1 MGFVL
6 DIILLAIGVGC
17 VIYGWKCGFFK
28 SVVSLF
34 SGVCALLVS
43 YTFTPSLAQFIKEKF
58 VIDKVAGSITTTF
71 ASIAEAGKEGG
82 EKVIYDLKL
91 LLESAQFADTVEQ
104 CGADEEAMRTL
115 IETTTSNTYE
125 AVERVSYA
133 VAEPVS
139 AALSSIIAFICI
151 FILSLIAIRIVTWV
165 VGLVFKL
172 PVLRELDKMMGFVF
186 GVISAVFFVWM
197 FALCADSLVNV
208 LSTVAPGSFSTE
220 IIESSLLVE
229 FFAKY
234 NPLVLLSNTVLA
246 EI

>member
-17 VIYGWKCGFFK
+17 IVYGWKCGFFK
-28 SVVSLF
+28 AFVSLV
-34 SGVCALLVS
+34 SGVCALLVA
-43 YTFTPSLAQFIKEKF
+43 YTFTPSLAQFIKEKI

-71 ASIAEAGKEGG
+71 ASIAEAGKDSSERL
-82 EKVIYDLKL
+82 IYDLKL
-91 LLESAQFADTVEQ
+91 LLESAQFSDTVKQ
-104 CGADEEAMRTL
+104 CGADEEAVRTL
-115 IETTTSNTYE
+115 VEATSANTLE
-125 AVERVSYA
+125 AVESVSYA

-139 AALSSIIAFICI
+139 SALSSIIAFICI
-151 FILSLIAIRIVTWV
+151 FIVALIAIRILTWV

-172 PVLRELDKMMGFVF
+172 PVLRELDRMMGFVF
-186 GVISAVFFVWM
+186 GIVSAVFFVWM
-197 FALCADSLVNV
+197 FALCADTLVNV

-220 IIESSLLVE
+220 IIESSFLVE

-234 NPLVLLSNTVLA
+234 NPISLLSAAVLS

>member
-17 VIYGWKCGFFK
+17 VIYGCKKGFFK
-28 SVVSLF
+28 SFVSLA
-34 SGVCALLVS
+34 SGVCAWFVA

-71 ASIAEAGKEGG
+71 ASIAEAGKENG

-91 LLESAQFADTVEQ
+91 LLESAQFSDTVEQ
-104 CGADEEAMRTL
+104 CGADEEAVRTL
-115 IETTTSNTYE
+115 IETTSANTYE
-125 AVERVSYA
+125 AVESVSYA

-139 AALSSIIAFICI
+139 SALSSIIAFIFI
-151 FILSLIAIRIVTWV
+151 FVAALIAIRIVTWV

-172 PVLRELDKMMGFVF
+172 PVLRELDKIMGLVF
-186 GVISAVFFVWM
+186 GVISAVFFMWI
-197 FALCADSLVNV
+197 FALCAGSLVNA
-208 LSTVAPGSFSTE
+208 LSTVAPGNFSTE
-220 IIESSLLVE
+220 IIKSSFFVE
-229 FFAKY
+229 LFAKY
-234 NPLVLLSNTVLA
+234 NPLSLLSAAVLS